1 MPDLAALIVF
11 PFFILFARVGAAL
24 MVFPGFSDI
33 AVNSRAR
40 LGVAL
45 AVSAAMFP
53 VLQSQLPPLPSTLA
67 TMATVILSEILLGV
81 LLAMAGR
88 LFFSALNI
96 SGEMIA
102 FASGFQ
108 ASTLFDPSSG
118 ANTVAPAL
126 FLSTVALALLFVTGL
141 HRLLLQTVF
150 ESYQV
155 FPVGTWLPMEDVFR
169 AIVQVIQNAFV
180 MGIKLAAPMM
190 AVGFLGYMAFGI
202 FNRIIP
208 QLHAFFV
215 ALPITISIGLIAFGL
230 ALSGMMMLFTEEMA
244 NNLIL
249 FELPS
254 LP

>member
-1 MPDLAALIVF
+1 
-11 PFFILFARVGAAL
+11 
-24 MVFPGFSDI
+24 
-33 AVNSRAR
+33 
-40 LGVAL
+40 
-45 AVSAAMFP
+45 
-53 VLQSQLPPLPSTLA
+53 
-67 TMATVILSEILLGV
+67 
-81 LLAMAGR
+81 
-88 LFFSALNI
+88 
-96 SGEMIA
+96 
-102 FASGFQ
+102 
-108 ASTLFDPSSG
+108 
-118 ANTVAPAL
+118 
-126 FLSTVALALLFVTGL
+126 
-141 HRLLLQTVF
+141 
-150 ESYQV
+150 
-155 FPVGTWLPMEDVFR
+155 
-169 AIVQVIQNAFV
+169 